1 MIGRDN
7 VRIMQHSEDLSEP
20 PRNENV
26 HPYQCCPMF
35 RTRKT
40 SGDPIMDCFSANTP
54 ISDWKTRSRLKLASA
69 AIRECR

>member
-20 PRNENV
+20 QET
-26 HPYQCCPMF
+26 
-35 RTRKT
+35 RTFIHISVVRCFEHGKQAVIRLWT
-40 SGDPIMDCFSANTP
+40 VFSANTP
-54 ISDWKTRSRLKLASA
+54 ISDWKTRLRLKLASA